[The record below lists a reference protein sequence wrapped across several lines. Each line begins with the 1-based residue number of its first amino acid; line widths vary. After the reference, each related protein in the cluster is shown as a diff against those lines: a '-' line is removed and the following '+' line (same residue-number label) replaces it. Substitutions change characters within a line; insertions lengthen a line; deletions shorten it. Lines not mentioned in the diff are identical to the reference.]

1 MKIEIKEHDYFK
13 RGHLVSY
20 NFTVR
25 TNGYNSWKIN
35 VEIRCNNEI
44 LEYGYL
50 TDDFIVDSYMM
61 QSGDYNKGKF
71 LWLNLP
77 IDIKQAVFSWLSDFP
92 RYHIIETSTIEKLAE
107 ARTYTDAQ
115 DEQNDFTLETKII
128 DTWGIS

>member
-13 RGHLVSY
+13 RGHMVSY

-35 VEIRCNNEI
+35 VVIQCGNEK
-44 LEYGYL
+44 LHFEYL
-50 TDDFIVDSYMM
+50 TDDFIIDSYMM

-77 IDIKQAVFSWLSDFP
+77 IDIKETLFSWLCDFP
-92 RYHIIETSTIEKLAE
+92 RYHVIETSTMEKICN
-107 ARTYTDAQ
+107 ARTYADAQ
-115 DEQNDFTLETKII
+115 DEQNNFSFNTLII
-128 DTWGIS
+128 DTWKL